1 MANLFQKA
9 RGWLHTTALRAAG
22 VTVTYARGASSLTVS
37 AIVGRTVFSSNALD
51 GPRIE
56 FGDRDYLIQAT
67 DLTIGEPAIGDRIT
81 EIIDG
86 VTRVFEVLTP
96 GTGEPAWRWSD
107 PAHTVYRIHCKRV
120 S

>member
-1 MANLFQKA
+1 MPTLKI
-9 RGWLHTTALRAAG
+9 AAG
-22 VTVTYARGASSLTVS
+22 VSVTYTRAATALSIT
-37 AIVGRTVFSSNALD
+37 AIVGRTVFSSNAQD

-56 FGDRDYLIQAT
+56 FGDRDYLIQAV
-67 DLTIGEPAIGDRIT
+67 DLTIGEPAIGDRISET
-81 EIIDG
+81 IDG
-86 VTRVFEVLTP
+86 VTRVFECMTP